1 VDITSADAVQKM
13 VDDCVNEFGRLDYL
27 FNNAGVG
34 MMGQSEDRTCRRAEG
49 AKLTQSTVLWLPPAK
64 STESPPRWTIWLWRS
79 WRQSRK
85 ELFL

>member
-1 VDITSADAVQKM
+1 MDITSADTVQKM

-64 STESPPRWTIWLWRS
+64 STESPPR
-79 WRQSRK
+79 
-85 ELFL
+85 